1 MRKNRGRHKKNKDVE
16 SQSTKKTWWDRVKSF
31 FAKKPEILIALLGA
45 FLTTLVTIIKEME
58 TWNYAKS
65 CRDFYGISEQYFLED
80 PFWEK
85 KSMILLGI
93 TIFFLLILVYGW
105 MTEKEKNKE
114 DRVLCKVGLYFLLV
128 LNGVVCGEGICEY
141 LQYKITIKLYYLCIY
156 IVLCMLSAAGVVF
169 YFSTNFNSWKKA
181 KKCIIVFLMGLYVVI
196 VSINLALELRMDVS
210 DKTMYE
216 TIDEQYVIV
225 AEYKNMFVLMECE
238 TEENTIKIHKG
249 YYTLA
254 EMENKI
260 IRSKEYSRC
269 ICE

>member
-1 MRKNRGRHKKNKDVE
+1 MGKNRRKRRKNRGVE
-16 SQSTKKTWWDRVKSF
+16 KQSAKKTWWDRVKIF
-31 FAKKPEILIALLGA
+31 FVKKPEILIALLGA
-45 FLTTLVTIIKEME
+45 ALTTIVTIVKEME

-93 TIFFLLILVYGW
+93 TIFFLSITVYGW
-105 MTEKEKNKE
+105 LTEKEKNKK
-114 DRVLCKVGLYFLLV
+114 DRVFYKVGLYFLLV
-128 LNGVVCGEGICEY
+128 LNEVVCGEGICEY
-141 LQYKITIKLYYLCIY
+141 LQYKITIKRYYLFIY
-156 IVLCMLSAAGVVF
+156 IVLCLLSAAGVVC
-169 YFSTNFNSWKKA
+169 YFSTDFNSWKKA
-181 KKCIIVFLMGLYVVI
+181 KKCIIVFLTGLYAVI
-196 VSINLALELRMDVS
+196 VSISLVLELRLDVS

-225 AEYKNMFVLMECE
+225 AEYENMFVLMECE

-249 YYTLA
+249 YYMLT

-260 IRSKEYSRC
+260 IRNQEYSRC